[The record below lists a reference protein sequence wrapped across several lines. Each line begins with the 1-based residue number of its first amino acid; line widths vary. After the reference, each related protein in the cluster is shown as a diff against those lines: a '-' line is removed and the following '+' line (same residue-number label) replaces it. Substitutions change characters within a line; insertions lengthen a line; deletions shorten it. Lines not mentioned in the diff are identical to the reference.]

1 MIAVLVIAG
10 GVSGAILGVELTKG
24 AEALIQRAANKA
36 QKNKH
41 AQLSSLHI
49 ADALFDSEQ
58 EAKGG
63 LGTRV
68 GKAWHRQG
76 SGSSRMFSQL
86 LFGLVIDIAK
96 SVASRC
102 NRLLRR
108 RKCPCRSCRSP
119 WTVP

>member
-68 GKAWHRQG
+68 GKG
-76 SGSSRMFSQL
+76 
-86 LFGLVIDIAK
+86 
-96 SVASRC
+96 VAQAGVRFLSHVQ
-102 NRLLRR
+102 
-108 RKCPCRSCRSP
+108 PA
-119 WTVP
+119 TVRPRD